1 MHTYIYIGLNIA
13 LTHSCKLRRSAGE
26 QRTAPAGEALLH
38 ELTSAK
44 PDQVSAPLEMRKG
57 DQATAVTTMPPP
69 SVISLFMEH
78 FTILQ
83 RSSNRRLCYT
93 TLLILTRVS
102 HTKGAVLNPDLLLSS
117 VPGIAPQP
125 VSGMPD

>member
-44 PDQVSAPLEMRKG
+44 PDQVSAPLEM
-57 DQATAVTTMPPP
+57 
-69 SVISLFMEH
+69 
-78 FTILQ
+78 
-83 RSSNRRLCYT
+83 
-93 TLLILTRVS
+93 
-102 HTKGAVLNPDLLLSS
+102 
-117 VPGIAPQP
+117 
-125 VSGMPD
+125 